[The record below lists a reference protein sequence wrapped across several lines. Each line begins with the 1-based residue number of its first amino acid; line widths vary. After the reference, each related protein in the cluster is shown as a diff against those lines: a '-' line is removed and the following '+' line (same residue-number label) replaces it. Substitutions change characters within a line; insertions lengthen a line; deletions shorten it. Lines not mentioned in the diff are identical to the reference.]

1 MPLDSWPVLAYG
13 FMLSRALYGL
23 SIECFPHSQESKC
36 SLYVGKGKSRGIV
49 IAFMIAYIVISVVGM
64 LVCDIQ
70 VAIPCL
76 VGALL
81 AFLYYCYVA
90 FHHFGELQRISHA
103 SLFRCVKL

>member
-1 MPLDSWPVLAYG
+1 
-13 FMLSRALYGL
+13 ML
-23 SIECFPHSQESKC
+23 
-36 SLYVGKGKSRGIV
+36 LYVGKGKSRGIV

-64 LVCDIQ
+64 LMCDIQ